1 MPINFTDSPVNGATF
16 ASGNVI
22 FTYDSAYGVWN
33 RTISASAIS
42 TYATLAN
49 MPLSDVVE
57 DTIARVLDTDYLY
70 IWNGTGWYYLPPTNT
85 NPNIT
90 TAGDAAYTLATDG
103 TPTVVTLE
111 ANDPE
116 GFPITWNYAV
126 TAGSLGSTATVSQSN
141 NVFTITPSIVEA
153 NAGEFTLTFTASDGV
168 NLATSASE
176 FSLSFAAFNPTL
188 ERIVDDPL
196 DHNSNGFGALCDLGD
211 TALMSRGALANG
223 RLFISE
229 IATGNLLH
237 TIDNPNP
244 YDTAAGDGFGQE
256 LAASGAKAVTSN
268 FGEDGPEGITV
279 GRAYIVDLATGVLT
293 SLVDPSPDNN
303 GNFGSSCDISGNYA
317 IVGQRGFNAYTGRAY
332 IYNVTTAVLAH
343 TLASPDGTNDNFGT
357 EVSIAGNYAAV
368 SSTEAGGRVH
378 IYDVTTG
385 YLLHSITNTNGG
397 NFGKT
402 ALATNNTH
410 TFVGAWTDNLTADF
424 AGAIYMYDNS
434 SGVLVRTIQ
443 APTPTVN
450 GYFGH
455 AVTCNNE
462 YMVGS
467 CGGVNSL
474 PPFVGIY
481 DFNAPEGAGAWIEL
495 INTESRANFATGLGM
510 NDSYLALGTPT
521 QKGEVNLYNLYT
533 V

>member
-1 MPINFTDSPVNGATF
+1 VTETNRLYVSNG
-16 ASGNVI
+16 S
-22 FTYDSAYGVWN
+22 
-33 RTISASAIS
+33 
-42 TYATLAN
+42 
-49 MPLSDVVE
+49 
-57 DTIARVLDTDYLY
+57 
-70 IWNGTGWYYLPPTNT
+70 GWYSVALINTSPT
-85 NPNIT
+85 IT
-90 TAGDAAYTLATDG
+90 SGGDAAYELASDG
-103 TPTVVTLE
+103 TPTVVTLD

-116 GFPITWNYAV
+116 GIPITWNYAV

-141 NVFTITPSIVEA
+141 NVFTITPSTLGA
-153 NAGEFTLTFTASDGV
+153 DAGDFTLTFTASDGV

-188 ERIVDDPL
+188 ERIVTDPL
-196 DHNSNGFGALCDLGD
+196 NNNTNMFGVVCDLGD
-211 TALMSRGALANG
+211 TALMSRGVLGNG

-244 YDTAAGDGFGQE
+244 YDTAAGDDFGQE

-268 FGEDGPEGITV
+268 IGEDGPEGTTV

-293 SLVDPSPDNN
+293 SLVDPSPVNN

-317 IVGQRGFNAYTGRAY
+317 IVGQRGFGAYTGRAY
-332 IYNVTTAVLAH
+332 IYNVTTAVLVH
-343 TLASPDGTNDNFGT
+343 TLASPDGTNDNFGK

-368 SSTEAGGRVH
+368 TSTEAGGRVH

-450 GYFGH
+450 GYFGYT
-455 AVTCNNE
+455 VTCNNE
-462 YMVGS
+462 YMVAS
-467 CGGVNSL
+467 SGGVNSL

-481 DFNAPEGAGAWIEL
+481 DFNAPDGAGAWIEL
-495 INTESRANFATGLGM
+495 TNTKSMRYFSSGLGM
-510 NDSYLALGTPT
+510 NDSYLALGSPDYPGGTST